1 MVYVQCQESFSF
13 SSFTGFSVV
22 THQATVAERFMLGLH
37 TITGN
42 AENLLAR
49 RPFFVFWFMGQIHR
63 CVLSW
68 LDSRQWLAHMM
79 LKRHCSVGMR

>member
-1 MVYVQCQESFSF
+1 
-13 SSFTGFSVV
+13 
-22 THQATVAERFMLGLH
+22 MLGLH

-63 CVLSW
+63 YAQDLGLQSTLALLTWNYSAISLWECDRSLTVA
-68 LDSRQWLAHMM
+68 LDVCKALIPATD
-79 LKRHCSVGMR
+79 